1 MTKHGNWAIFS
12 SVDCVHNLHIATE
25 VNTDI
30 NHDVFYN
37 SAEFE
42 RIYRPSLEC
51 MISQEYPVDIY
62 WTVLLPGLFDTI
74 YDICD
79 TQENERRLDDE
90 MNESVPLRCKFCG
103 KGPDFGEF

>member
-1 MTKHGNWAIFS
+1 MGHFQCI
-12 SVDCVHNLHIATE
+12 SVDCVHTNLHIVIE

-37 SAEFE
+37 SADFE

-62 WTVLLPGLFDTI
+62 WTVLLGYALPRLFDTI
-74 YDICD
+74 YDVCD

-90 MNESVPLRCKFCG
+90 MNETVS
-103 KGPDFGEF
+103 